1 MVAKMQ
7 PISDSRL
14 RENVE
19 REIDFDPQISS
30 TDISVAAENGVVTL
44 TGFTHNYQEKHLAE
58 RAAKRVY
65 GVMAVANDIQ
75 VQLGT
80 ARTDPEIARLALSA
94 LQMNVLVPDERIKV
108 TVNNGWVTLEGKVD
122 WQYQKNAAES
132 AVRKLVGVKGI
143 SDQIQVTPSVS
154 PAQVK
159 TKIEEALR
167 RSAELDARRIN
178 IEAKDSTVKLFGSV
192 RSWFEKQEAERAAW
206 AAPGVSKVENYIN
219 IVP

>member
-7 PISDSRL
+7 TITDSRL

-19 REIDFDPQISS
+19 REIEFDPEITS
-30 TDISVAAENGVVTL
+30 TDISVAAENGVITL
-44 TGFTHNYQEKHLAE
+44 TGFTHNYQEKHTAE
-58 RAAKRVY
+58 KAAKRVY

-80 ARTDPEIARLALSA
+80 ARTDPEIARLVVST
-94 LQMNVLVPDERIKV
+94 LQANVMVPDSRIKV

-122 WQYQKNAAES
+122 WQYQKSAAES
-132 AVRKLVGVKGI
+132 AVRKLTGVKGI
-143 SDQIQVTPSVS
+143 SDQIEVTPTVS

-159 TKIEEALR
+159 SRIEEALR

-178 IEAKDSTVKLFGSV
+178 IEAKESTVKLFGSV

>member
-7 PISDSRL
+7 TITDSRL

-19 REIDFDPQISS
+19 REIEFDPEITS
-30 TDISVAAENGVVTL
+30 TDISVAAENGVITL
-44 TGFTHNYQEKHLAE
+44 TGFTHNYQEKHTAE
-58 RAAKRVY
+58 KAAKRVY

-80 ARTDPEIARLALSA
+80 ARTDPEIARLVVST
-94 LQMNVLVPDERIKV
+94 LQANVMVPDSRIKV
-108 TVNNGWVTLEGKVD
+108 TVNNGFVTLEGKVD
-122 WQYQKNAAES
+122 WQYQKSAAES
-132 AVRKLVGVKGI
+132 AVRKLTGVKGI
-143 SDQIQVTPSVS
+143 SDQIEVTPTVS

-159 TKIEEALR
+159 SRIEDALR

-192 RSWFEKQEAERAAW
+192 RSWFEKREAERAAW

>member
-7 PISDSRL
+7 TITDSRL

-19 REIDFDPQISS
+19 REIEFDPEITS
-30 TDISVAAENGVVTL
+30 TDISVAAENGVITL
-44 TGFTHNYQEKHLAE
+44 TGFTHNYQEKHTAE
-58 RAAKRVY
+58 KAAKRVY

-80 ARTDPEIARLALSA
+80 ARTDPEIARLVVST
-94 LQMNVLVPDERIKV
+94 LQANVMVPDSRIKV

-122 WQYQKNAAES
+122 WQYQKSAAES
-132 AVRKLVGVKGI
+132 AVRKLTGVKGI
-143 SDQIQVTPSVS
+143 SDQIEVTPTVS

-159 TKIEEALR
+159 SRIEEALR

-178 IEAKDSTVKLFGSV
+178 IEAKESTVKLFGSV

-219 IVP
+219 IMP

>member
-7 PISDSRL
+7 TIPDSRL

-19 REIDFDPQISS
+19 REIEFVPEITS

-44 TGFTHNYQEKHLAE
+44 TGFTHNYQEKHAAE
-58 RAAKRVY
+58 KAAKRVY
-65 GVMAVANDIQ
+65 GVKAVANDIQ

-80 ARTDPEIARLALSA
+80 ARTDPEIARIAVSV
-94 LQMNVLVPDERIKV
+94 LQLNVMVPADRIKV
-108 TVNNGWVTLEGKVD
+108 TVSDGWVTLEGKVD
-122 WQYQKNAAES
+122 WQYQKSAAES
-132 AVRKLVGVKGI
+132 AVRKLTGVKGI
-143 SDQIQVTPSVS
+143 SDEIQVTPTVS
-154 PAQVK
+154 PGQVK

-167 RSAELDARRIN
+167 RSAELDARRIS
-178 IEAKDSTVKLFGSV
+178 IEAKDSTVKLYGSV

-206 AAPGVSKVENYIN
+206 AAAGVSKVENYIN